1 MTEIPRQ
8 AGRPREEA
16 TAPALMDAARRLVRT
31 NGYDKVSITQIIKEA
46 GVSRQSLYRRW
57 PTKADLVLEA
67 FFESA
72 SQDASDA
79 ERRPDHES
87 ARQRLLDLLI
97 SIFDHIA
104 RDGAAMRSLIASAQ
118 EDPQFR
124 ESFIEKFVLP
134 REEIVTDILQQAVES
149 GELPPHSN
157 VAMLT
162 TMIHGAFWYRMLNDW
177 PLDAAFAKAMVSQIF
192 GS

>member
-79 ERRPDHES
+79 ERHLDHGS

-134 REEIVTDILQQAVES
+134 REEIVTGILLQAVES

-162 TMIHGAFWYRMLNDW
+162 AMIHGAFWYRMLNDW
-177 PLDAAFAKAMVSQIF
+177 PLDTAFAKAMVSQIF